1 VVNAALVAVV
11 LCSSSPAAE
20 TVQQVMVFA
29 ATDGVLI
36 SGTFQGRPLTFLL
49 DTGTSISSV
58 DAGLAGRASGVLD
71 RTFGATGLGS
81 APRPTGVLVR
91 SLRIQLP
98 YDGGEVAHDV
108 LHVADYSRLS
118 ALKGQEV
125 HGVLGADFLQ
135 RFTVEFDFARARVL
149 LHPPKQFKPSAD
161 AITMPMRLSGSR
173 RPLVEVGVHLP
184 GGKRVKATAL
194 LDTGNAGD
202 ALAAERFQTRHRL
215 GEVLTGSAE
224 FLGEGAGGKMY
235 GRKAHLPAMEIGPF
249 RFDETIIVLPA
260 PNSGSI
266 SSTRE
271 YDINIGV
278 RLLRRFSAT
287 FNYRRSRI
295 YLVPNEP
302 SVR

>member
-1 VVNAALVAVV
+1 V
-11 LCSSSPAAE
+11 
-20 TVQQVMVFA
+20 
-29 ATDGVLI
+29 
-36 SGTFQGRPLTFLL
+36 
-49 DTGTSISSV
+49 
-58 DAGLAGRASGVLD
+58 
-71 RTFGATGLGS
+71 
-81 APRPTGVLVR
+81 
-91 SLRIQLP
+91 
-98 YDGGEVAHDV
+98 
-108 LHVADYSRLS
+108 HVADYSRLS

-149 LHPPKQFKPSAD
+149 LHPPKQFKPPAD
-161 AITMPMRLSGSR
+161 ASTMPMRLSGSR
-173 RPLVEVGVHLP
+173 RPVVEVRVHLP
-184 GGKRVKATAL
+184 GGKPVKATAL

-287 FNYRRSRI
+287 FDYRRSRI